1 MPFDRLRA
9 ESMQAIRIDA
19 HRPLTAAMFK
29 LIDCGMQVRLDGG
42 RGFGG
47 NAVLAVLINVEHGR
61 SMRARQAI
69 VKVSENKADEF
80 QSGDTD
86 AFAA

>member
-1 MPFDRLRA
+1 
-9 ESMQAIRIDA
+9 
-19 HRPLTAAMFK
+19 MFK
-29 LIDCGMQVRLDGG
+29 LIDCGMQVRRDGG
-42 RGFGG
+42 RGLGG

-80 QSGDTD
+80 QSGDTALPHNANMGED
-86 AFAA
+86 HPFTIKIGSDPLNASR